1 MWATWCAPCIDEMP
15 TLINM
20 QKILKNDVV
29 VLAISQDRNKK
40 IIEPFIRENKWSELG
55 FYISQDL
62 NFAKN
67 INIRGLPTTII
78 ISSEGEEIGRLEG
91 TIEWDDKEVLKIIS
105 HLASG

>member
-1 MWATWCAPCIDEMP
+1 MP

-40 IIEPFIRENKWSELG
+40 IIEPFIRENKWLELG
-55 FYISQDL
+55 FYISEDL

-91 TIEWDDKEVLKIIS
+91 TIKWDDKEVLKIIS